1 MIYSHDPGIEGEA
14 EDRAADDDA
23 GMKDGSSS
31 DAILRDCWYRLKC
44 LLMEADRNLQAAW
57 EILLRSLF
65 CGQHLLRLFPFLFPF
80 LCHCKVRLAVV
91 NFHPDKVYGNRC
103 GWHQVL
109 LATAAD
115 KMNAFHKSSFWK
127 SFSTICSIILILTP

>member
-14 EDRAADDDA
+14 QDRAADDDA

-65 CGQHLLRLFPFLFPF
+65 LWATFIAAVPFPFPFP
-80 LCHCKVRLAVV
+80 LSL
-91 NFHPDKVYGNRC
+91 
-103 GWHQVL
+103 
-109 LATAAD
+109 
-115 KMNAFHKSSFWK
+115 
-127 SFSTICSIILILTP
+127 